1 MTRVDEFNSF
11 YASTFAEAVHV
22 TYAVCGDRQVAFE
35 ATVDAYRRA
44 WRDWS
49 KIRDRHPLSYV
60 RNEAWKLTALSRGTH
75 PLRRR
80 HEEDS
85 DTGLLTA
92 LHELPA
98 DDRRLIALMT
108 LGNTD
113 LEEAS
118 REVGVPAEVG
128 IENVTSALT
137 ALEKA
142 LDDSIDAVERRMH
155 GLSAVTDTLEAPRSA
170 DIRTA
175 ARRGRQRNTVLLVVV
190 ALVVIF
196 GGGWLATDG
205 DALAT
210 SEQLP
215 QRQKIGAESQ
225 DILLDAEK
233 IDSGNLLSAAQV
245 TQLGTDRTWKVEN
258 TDDDLTN
265 TTPYATCPTTRFA
278 DKDPLKVFVRTF
290 SASGTDNARVAQA
303 IELSR
308 SEEVATETY
317 QRLVQWYADCE
328 HPRVELV
335 AAYTVQRP
343 FGDFQILKLRSHR
356 SPERTFTVGFS
367 HSGTVTSTLVHEVDG
382 VRGPS
387 VQAFARTLNDSVA
400 KICKDSGGDC
410 SDEIEVVRSDPPPTS
425 KAPSFLGIV
434 DLPPV
439 ADIDKVWAAA
449 PFAARTNPAAT
460 LCDNASFTSKSV
472 EKAGS
477 RIYVLYQ
484 AENLPKEF
492 GIAETVARFTSVAK
506 AKTFVKLVNQRIA
519 DCSDD
524 ILSAKVD
531 QNIKISEPAFSGQAR
546 RVSFQLLRQEQQP
559 GLPAHRDRAPRHRR
573 RPGDVHARRQVR
585 HHPEAVRRHRGA
597 RGSPPQVRQLTP
609 TPSPRV
615 VRFGRSGTV
624 CLSTAHRSGS
634 CLHHSQGR
642 QQRAPTPS

>member
-11 YASTFAEAVHV
+11 YTSTFAEAVHV

-60 RNEAWKLTALSRGTH
+60 RNEAWKLTGLSRSAH

-85 DTGLLTA
+85 DTELLTA

-118 REVGVPAEVG
+118 REVGLPAEVG
-128 IENVTSALT
+128 IENVTSALA

-142 LDDSIDAVERRMH
+142 LDESIDAVERRMH
-155 GLSAVTDTLEAPRSA
+155 GLSSVTETLEAPRSSA
-170 DIRTA
+170 IRTA
-175 ARRGRQRNTVLLVVV
+175 ARRGRQRNTVLLVAI

-215 QRQKIGAESQ
+215 QREKIGSESK

-233 IDSGNLLSAAQV
+233 IDAGNLLSAAQV
-245 TQLGTDRTWKVEN
+245 TQLNPERTWKVDG
-258 TDDDLTN
+258 TDDDITN

-278 DKDPLKVFVRTF
+278 DKDPLKAFVRTF
-290 SASGTDNARVAQA
+290 SSNGTDNERVAQA

-308 SEEVATETY
+308 SDDIAAETY
-317 QRLVQWYADCE
+317 NSLVQSYADCA

-335 AAYTVQRP
+335 DSYTVQRAS
-343 FGDFQILKLRSHR
+343 GNFQILTLRSHR
-356 SPERTFTVGFS
+356 SPDRTFTVGFS
-367 HSGTVTSTLVHEVDG
+367 RSGSVTSTLVHEVDG
-382 VRGPS
+382 AKGPS
-387 VQAFARTLNDSVA
+387 VQTFARTLNDSVS
-400 KICKDSGGDC
+400 KICKDSGGEC
-410 SDEIEVVRSDPPPTS
+410 SDAIKVTRSDPPATS
-425 KAPSFLGIV
+425 KAPEFLGIV

-449 PFAARTNPAAT
+449 PFAASTNPAST
-460 LCDNASFTSKSV
+460 LCDNADFTSKSV

-484 AENLPKEF
+484 AKNLPKEF
-492 GIAETVARFTSVAK
+492 GVAETVARFSTVAK
-506 AKTFVKLVNQRIA
+506 AKTFVNLVNRRIA
-519 DCSDD
+519 VCGKK

-531 QNIKISEPAFSGQAR
+531 QNIKISTPDFSGQAR
-546 RVSFQLLRQEQQP
+546 RVSFQLTDKAKSRVYFRT
-559 GLPAHRDRAPRHRR
+559 AI
-573 RPGDVHARRQVR
+573 
-585 HHPEAVRRHRGA
+585 VRRGA
-597 RGSPPQVRQLTP
+597 DVAQVTF
-609 TPSPRV
+609 TPSGKYDITQKQFAAIAERA
-615 VRFGRSGTV
+615 GTR
-624 CLSTAHRSGS
+624 LKYIN
-634 CLHHSQGR
+634 
-642 QQRAPTPS
+642 